1 MKKLFINPQGQVIL
15 KEVGEP
21 QLQTLG
27 AVVKT
32 SYALISSGTEL
43 AAIKWKRLISASII
57 KQLISSK
64 YLRGKMFEELRKHS
78 IRRLLKLFK
87 IYKEKNV
94 LKNFKNPLS
103 DFSPLGYSCSG
114 IVVES
119 NVDAYKPQDRV
130 ACAGSSH
137 AEMIFSAKNLTCK
150 IPDNV
155 SLEEA
160 AFSTLGAIALNGIHR
175 ANIVA
180 GEFVGVIGT
189 GLIGLI
195 TIQLAKSCGAQVIAF
210 DLINKRL
217 NLAKKLGADS
227 ICNPNYYNSANIVS
241 EFTNGKLLDTVIICA
256 TSKSTKILDDAI
268 SLIRDKGKIVMLG
281 AFPISVDRNKIYYKE
296 ADLLISRSYG
306 PGRYDPYYEF
316 EGFDYPKE
324 YVPWTEQRNM
334 ELFLKLLSER
344 KIDVSPLISEIIP
357 AEIADQAYRKLDEDP
372 IDNIAILLKFSE
384 EKNDVLID
392 QHESSN
398 IRQHKKLII
407 GLVGCGSFAQ
417 GTHLPILLPNKNC
430 TIKAIATK
438 SQKSAD
444 ICKDKYRPGYVT
456 TNYKKIF
463 KDPDI
468 NTVFIYT
475 QHHTHA
481 RFAIEALKAGKNVY
495 VEKPMGITY
504 QECLE
509 VHDTVKSTN
518 LNYCIGFNR
527 RYSPLI
533 IDVKKLISERAN
545 PIIINYRI
553 ASSFIPGSHWVF
565 DPKTGGGPIIGEF
578 CHFIDLILYLMNSNP
593 VEIFA
598 LGGNMSHKNTEVFD
612 SCVVM
617 ISFQNGSIA
626 NLIYTDLNGPNMPK
640 ERIEIYSGDSAIII
654 DDFKKM
660 NTSGFDFGN
669 ILLNEQDKGHQNE
682 LNTVILTNLGLS
694 KTLVSEDDALK
705 AMELVFKT
713 IESIKTNKSI
723 KLNYD

>member
-1 MKKLFINPQGQVIL
+1 MKKLYINPQGQVVL
-15 KEVGEP
+15 NEVRDP
-21 QLQTLG
+21 QLQAIGTI
-27 AVVKT
+27 VKT
-32 SYALISSGTEL
+32 SFALISSGTEL
-43 AAIKWKRLISASII
+43 AAIKWKRLYSSSII
-57 KQLISSK
+57 KQFISSK
-64 YLRGKMFEELRKHS
+64 YLRGKMFEELKKHS
-78 IRRLLKLFK
+78 IKGLLKLFK
-87 IYKEKNV
+87 IYKEKNI

-119 NVDAYKPQDRV
+119 NDDFYKPHERV
-130 ACAGSSH
+130 ACAGSNH
-137 AEMIFSAKNLTCK
+137 AELIFSPKNLTCK
-150 IPDNV
+150 IPENV

-160 AFSTLGAIALNGIHR
+160 AFSTLGAIALHGIHR

-195 TIQLAKSCGAQVIAF
+195 TIQLAKASGAQVFAF

-217 NLAKKLGADS
+217 NMAKKLGADY
-227 ICNPNYYNSANIVS
+227 ICNPNYHNSVNLVNK
-241 EFTNGKLLDTVIICA
+241 FTNCKLLDTIIICA
-256 TSKSTKILDDAI
+256 TSKSANILDDAV

-324 YVPWTEQRNM
+324 LVPWTEQRNM
-334 ELFLKLLSER
+334 ELFLKLLSEK
-344 KIDVSPLISEIIP
+344 KINVSLLISDIIP
-357 AEIADQAYRKLDEDP
+357 AEKANQAYKKLDEDP
-372 IDNIAILLKFSE
+372 INTIAILLKFSG
-384 EKNDVLID
+384 EKTVNLID
-392 QHESSN
+392 QYESLDKHVN
-398 IRQHKKLII
+398 KKLII
-407 GLVGCGSFAQ
+407 GLIGCGSFAQ
-417 GTHLPILLPNKNC
+417 GTHLPLLLPNKYC
-430 TIKAIATK
+430 KIKAIATR

-444 ICKDKYRPGYVT
+444 ICNDKYKPDYVT
-456 TNYKKIF
+456 TNYKKIL

-468 NTVFIYT
+468 DTVFIYT

-495 VEKPMGITY
+495 VEKPMGINY
-504 QECLE
+504 QECLD
-509 VHDTVKSTN
+509 VHNTVKNTN
-518 LNYCIGFNR
+518 LNYFIGFNR

-533 IDVKKLISERAN
+533 DNAKKLIIDRMN

-553 ASSFIPGSHWVF
+553 ASVFIPGSHWVF
-565 DPKTGGGPIIGEF
+565 DPLTGGGPIIGEF
-578 CHFIDLILYLMNSNP
+578 CHFIDLILYLINSKP
-593 VEIFA
+593 IELFA
-598 LGGNMSHKNTEVFD
+598 LGGTISHKNTDVYD

-669 ILLNEQDKGHQNE
+669 ILLDEQDKGHRNE
-682 LNTVILTNLGLS
+682 LKTVILTNLGLS
-694 KTLVSEDDALK
+694 KALVNEDDALK

-713 IESIKTNKSI
+713 IESIKTNKPI
-723 KLNYD
+723 QINF

>member
-1 MKKLFINPQGQVIL
+1 MKKLYINPQGQVVL
-15 KEVGEP
+15 NEVRDP
-21 QLQTLG
+21 QLQAIGTI
-27 AVVKT
+27 VKT
-32 SYALISSGTEL
+32 SFALISSGTEL
-43 AAIKWKRLISASII
+43 AAIKWKRLYSSSII
-57 KQLISSK
+57 KQFISSK
-64 YLRGKMFEELRKHS
+64 YLRGKMFEELKKHS
-78 IRRLLKLFK
+78 IRGLLKLFK
-87 IYKEKNV
+87 IYKEKNI

-119 NVDAYKPQDRV
+119 NDDFYKPHERV
-130 ACAGSSH
+130 ACAGSNH
-137 AEMIFSAKNLTCK
+137 AELIFSPKNLTCK
-150 IPDNV
+150 IPENV

-160 AFSTLGAIALNGIHR
+160 AFSTLGAIALHGIHR

-195 TIQLAKSCGAQVIAF
+195 TIQLAKASGAQVFAF

-217 NLAKKLGADS
+217 NMAKKLGADY
-227 ICNPNYYNSANIVS
+227 ICNPNYHNSVNLVNK
-241 EFTNGKLLDTVIICA
+241 FTNGKLLDTIIICA
-256 TSKSTKILDDAI
+256 TSKSANILDDAV

-324 YVPWTEQRNM
+324 LVPWTEQRNM
-334 ELFLKLLSER
+334 ELFLKLLSEK
-344 KIDVSPLISEIIP
+344 KIDVSLLISDVIP
-357 AEIADQAYRKLDEDP
+357 AEEADHAYKKLDEDP
-372 IDNIAILLKFSE
+372 INNIAILLNFSGDNQV
-384 EKNDVLID
+384 KLID
-392 QHESSN
+392 QFEILN
-398 IRQHKKLII
+398 KPQNKKLII
-407 GLVGCGSFAQ
+407 GLIGCGSFAQ
-417 GTHLPILLPNKNC
+417 GTHLPFLLPNKNC

-438 SQKSAD
+438 SQKSAE
-444 ICKDKYRPGYVT
+444 ICKNKYRPDYVT
-456 TNYKKIF
+456 TNYKNIL

-468 NTVFIYT
+468 DTVFIYT
-475 QHHTHA
+475 QHHSHA

-509 VHDTVKSTN
+509 VHDTVKNTN
-518 LNYCIGFNR
+518 LHYFIGFNR

-533 IDVKKLISERAN
+533 DKAKKLIIDRMN

-553 ASSFIPGSHWVF
+553 ASAFIPGSHWVF
-565 DPKTGGGPIIGEF
+565 DPLTGGGPIIGEF
-578 CHFIDLILYLMNSNP
+578 CHFIDLILYLINSKP
-593 VEIFA
+593 IELFA
-598 LGGNMSHKNTEVFD
+598 LGGTMSHKNTDVYD

-617 ISFQNGSIA
+617 IKFQNGSIA
-626 NLIYTDLNGPNMPK
+626 DLIYTDLNGPNMPK

-669 ILLNEQDKGHQNE
+669 ILLNEQDKGHRNE

-694 KTLVSEDDALK
+694 TALVNEDDALK

-713 IESIKTNKSI
+713 IESIKTKKPI
-723 KLNYD
+723 KLNQD